1 MTLIKLTE
9 CFPEY
14 QEITLLNYLVILLW
28 IVVID
33 VDLVCRFFSG
43 PD

>member
-1 MTLIKLTE
+1 MNLIKHTE

-14 QEITLLNYLVILLW
+14 QEITLLNYQVIQFW
-28 IVVID
+28 FVVID

-43 PD
+43 TD